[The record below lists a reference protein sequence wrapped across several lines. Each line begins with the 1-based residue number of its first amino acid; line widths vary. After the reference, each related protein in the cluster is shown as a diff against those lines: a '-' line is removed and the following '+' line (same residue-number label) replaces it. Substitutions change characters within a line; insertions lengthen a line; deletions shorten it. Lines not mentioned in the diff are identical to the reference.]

1 MSSGNSISVTVPIC
15 TPTSRTGDPSVKP
28 LVLSKRVQYLL
39 LRENRRCS
47 LLTAMTPTAKR
58 IRPIETKAP
67 TLISLVALDSRNRPF
82 PAAAQEVTQARL
94 PGLPCFLH
102 APDEIHP
109 TLEQGGYAIAYQEG
123 ACDVVRH
130 HDRRHLES
138 PLQIADHLVDG
149 RGRDRVQPR
158 GRLVVKDTLGIHGD
172 RARQRHAFLHPS
184 GQLGGHEVLDPLQ
197 PHEVQLA

>member
-15 TPTSRTGDPSVKP
+15 TPTRRTGDPSVSP

-47 LLTAMTPTAKR
+47 LLMAMTPTANT
-58 IRPIETKAP
+58 ISPIETNAP

-94 PGLPCFLH
+94 LRFPGLVH
-102 APDEIHP
+102 RPDEIHP
-109 TLEQGGYAIAYQEG
+109 AVEQVGDAIPHEEG
-123 ACDVVRH
+123 ARDAVRH

-138 PLQIADHLVDG
+138 SLQIPDHLVDG
-149 RGRDRVQPR
+149 RGRDRVQARR
-158 GRLVVKDTLGIHGD
+158 GLVVEDTPGIHGD
-172 RARQRHAFLHPS
+172 
-184 GQLGGHEVLDPLQ
+184 
-197 PHEVQLA
+197 